1 MAEWLDNCPRA
12 KFAALLCSGLLCR
25 RGIDV
30 LKGIVAMLINIC
42 LHTFGGWTGSLCQLC
57 NKLRHT
63 NSGRTQATQR
73 RSRRRER
80 RRHLPVHM
88 QPLGPRR
95 DALTPSGMRCGLGG
109 GGPRPHPPPPRPS
122 TWSVLSVA
130 RPPQPPSATDSLPEL
145 RTLRAL
151 AHPVPVRACGAHVKL
166 TVIDSMMDD
175 RHVG

>member
-1 MAEWLDNCPRA
+1 MDNCPRA

-109 GGPRPHPPPPRPS
+109 GDLAPTPPHPDRAPGAF
-122 TWSVLSVA
+122 SVLHA
-130 RPPQPPSATDSLPEL
+130 RPNHPAPPTHCRNCARCAHS
-145 RTLRAL
+145 RTPSPSE
-151 AHPVPVRACGAHVKL
+151 PVAPM
-166 TVIDSMMDD
+166 SN
-175 RHVG
+175 

>member
-12 KFAALLCSGLLCR
+12 KFAPLLCSALLCR
-25 RGIDV
+25 RGIVV
-30 LKGIVAMLINIC
+30 LKGIVALLINIS
-42 LHTFGGWTGSLCQLC
+42 LHTFGGWTGLLCQLC

-88 QPLGPRR
+88 QPSGPRR
-95 DALTPSGMRCGLGG
+95 DALTPSGTRCGGG
-109 GGPRPHPPPPRPS
+109 RGRGPSTCRTLSVERPS
-122 TWSVLSVA
+122 
-130 RPPQPPSATDSLPEL
+130 QPPSASDSPPEL
-145 RTLRAL
+145 RTLSSL
-151 AHPVPVRACGAHVKL
+151 AHLARQSLWRPCQTNRHRRHDG
-166 TVIDSMMDD
+166 